1 MRDKCEISTPVVY
14 HAITVKI
21 HGAKF
26 RCTQCGNWKH
36 ASDFGLLYDAKGR
49 TVRNQ
54 PQCKLCRSQ
63 YGTG

>member
-1 MRDKCEISTPVVY
+1 MRDRCELYTPVLY

-26 RCTQCGNWKH
+26 KCTGCGLWKN
-36 ASDFGLLYDAKGR
+36 ASDFGLLYDEKAK

-54 PQCKLCRSQ
+54 PQCKRCR
-63 YGTG
+63 